1 LNENVTAGATIEMEL
16 PLSNQ
21 EGTQRLNNG
30 TGPTGAIETTTSAS
44 WGVRHHFVWV
54 NHKKMGKISL
64 GQTNA
69 ASNGRSET
77 TFSGTN
83 MINASGGV
91 TYGSGLAFIDVTNGA
106 ASPSV
111 SGVLAGAA
119 TTNLDGLSRAD
130 VLRYDTP
137 RFGGLALA
145 TSMLGDDAWDIAGDY
160 RAKYG
165 AVRIRVQ
172 AQYNDTSDAGTAGT
186 DGSTSISAA
195 ALHDS
200 GVNGTLALGWRHLST
215 DDGAVN
221 AGRQGDGRFWYFN
234 IGYRAKIFGV
244 GSTNFSFG
252 WNKSDDIAA
261 GNSTGEAKGVTVVQM
276 ISPIGASIGLTYKNY
291 SYDTNTNT
299 FEDIDVIAMQTIFNF

>member
-1 LNENVTAGATIEMEL
+1 VTAGATIEMEL
-16 PLSNQ
+16 PLSNK
-21 EGTQRLNNG
+21 EGNQRLTDG
-30 TGPTGAIETTTSAS
+30 TSVAGQGIDTVTSTA
-44 WGVRHHFVWV
+44 WGVRHQFVWV

-69 ASNGRSET
+69 ASNGRAET

-91 TYGSGLAFIDVTNGA
+91 TYGSGLLFVDTTRGTNN
-106 ASPSV
+106 PSV
-111 SGVLAGAA
+111 SAVTAGST
-119 TTNLDGLSRAD
+119 TTNLDGLSRVD

-137 RFGGLALA
+137 RFGGLLLA
-145 TSMLGDDAWDIAGDY
+145 TSLVGNGAWDVAADY

-165 AVRIRVQ
+165 AVRVRVQ
-172 AQYNDTSDAGTAGT
+172 AQHNNTSTVTEGTQGDTSM
-186 DGSTSISAA
+186 SAA

-200 GVNGTLALGWRHLST
+200 GLNGTIAFGERYL
-215 DDGAVN
+215 DGAVN
-221 AGRQGDGRFWYFN
+221 VGRGGEGSFWYFN
-234 IGYRAKIFGV
+234 LGYRAKIFGV